1 MNEGHL
7 DGAITWEEAISN
19 TDGLKVLQ
27 LDRPMIVHKDV
38 GCVKVG
44 DLPAQD
50 EITADSIKKKVQ
62 FLDIMLDYEGEIDL
76 KHIETLFLQ
85 QRYADLPSPIRVNS
99 RVETPYNMQL
109 FILPADSGKH
119 HIVKHIKFSEG
130 TKVFHSTIRTM
141 CTGQALEINYNQNYR
156 EGGRALQYLLE
167 GLGGFQVR
175 YQKLVPAGG
184 PNKQAKETNEIRT
197 GFAFIRK
204 EGPEE
209 NSDGQFTFWTEEQVN
224 DPNSPIYKWDRSV
237 VKEFL
242 RCLADQGSQAKSI
255 TDWPLTLKSLTPWC
269 LNEVIAPIL
278 PHVLEHA
285 VIWIGKSYVGKKEK
299 GRRTKPRVF
308 DDGNLNLEHP
318 AAVKAVTEV
327 SGIDRKTM
335 ARWNAAS
342 YAKNQ
347 LCQVCSNPYDRSVE
361 PDMPPNTNSDT
372 IPFEVFFKLV
382 RPSFHKDFDEEDLMA
397 IFKRSLVVVFT
408 EKGIYTRLP
417 SINRDPVKRV
427 AWPDKDIGMIS
438 LSARPVLS
446 AYYKSQLANLPN
458 DHESDMQWSLNLLQ
472 AALDKEDVQFCSSI
486 IGKEFSTGRRY
497 LQEARPTLAG
507 ISGTTFHY
515 YDEVVPEAAPP
526 VKRLKSVMS
535 SHSLLSRD
543 LEQDAAKA
551 ESEQDATKPEAEEVK
566 PTVTIKQ
573 EQIEANTKFTAF
585 KKKLGKRTLQ
595 ISISDE
601 STTPPGRSSAAPS
614 AKAMEILTATDRG
627 ILDMLRKDKLIGDW
641 SE

>member
-7 DGAITWEEAISN
+7 DGAITWEGAISN

-27 LDRPMIVHKDV
+27 LVRPMIVHKDV
-38 GCVKVG
+38 GCEKVG

-278 PHVLEHA
+278 PRVLEHA
-285 VIWIGKSYVGKKEK
+285 VIWIGKSYVGKSPVSYTLSKVVSAYWLIQENKEGQRPVFQTANHLDYFRKEK

-327 SGIDRKTM
+327 PGIDRKTM

-342 YAKNQ
+342 YTKNQ

-361 PDMPPNTNSDT
+361 PDTPPNTNSDT

-446 AYYKSQLANLPN
+446 VYYNSQFANLPN
-458 DHESDMQWSLNLLQ
+458 DHESYMQWSLNLLQ
-472 AALDKEDVQFCSSI
+472 AAL
-486 IGKEFSTGRRY
+486 
-497 LQEARPTLAG
+497 
-507 ISGTTFHY
+507 H
-515 YDEVVPEAAPP
+515 
-526 VKRLKSVMS
+526 
-535 SHSLLSRD
+535 HLSNASN
-543 LEQDAAKA
+543 Q
-551 ESEQDATKPEAEEVK
+551 
-566 PTVTIKQ
+566 
-573 EQIEANTKFTAF
+573 
-585 KKKLGKRTLQ
+585 
-595 ISISDE
+595 
-601 STTPPGRSSAAPS
+601 
-614 AKAMEILTATDRG
+614 
-627 ILDMLRKDKLIGDW
+627 
-641 SE
+641 

>member
-1 MNEGHL
+1 MASETPRRPVSLAQSMNEGHL

-62 FLDIMLDYEGEIDL
+62 FLDIMLDYEGEIDF

-119 HIVKHIKFSEG
+119 HIVKHIKFSE
-130 TKVFHSTIRTM
+130 
-141 CTGQALEINYNQNYR
+141 
-156 EGGRALQYLLE
+156 
-167 GLGGFQVR
+167 
-175 YQKLVPAGG
+175 GG

-269 LNEVIAPIL
+269 LNEVI
-278 PHVLEHA
+278 
-285 VIWIGKSYVGKKEK
+285 K

-458 DHESDMQWSLNLLQ
+458 DHESDMQ
-472 AALDKEDVQFCSSI
+472 
-486 IGKEFSTGRRY
+486 
-497 LQEARPTLAG
+497 
-507 ISGTTFHY
+507 
-515 YDEVVPEAAPP
+515 
-526 VKRLKSVMS
+526 
-535 SHSLLSRD
+535 
-543 LEQDAAKA
+543 
-551 ESEQDATKPEAEEVK
+551 
-566 PTVTIKQ
+566 
-573 EQIEANTKFTAF
+573 
-585 KKKLGKRTLQ
+585 
-595 ISISDE
+595 
-601 STTPPGRSSAAPS
+601 
-614 AKAMEILTATDRG
+614 
-627 ILDMLRKDKLIGDW
+627 
-641 SE
+641 